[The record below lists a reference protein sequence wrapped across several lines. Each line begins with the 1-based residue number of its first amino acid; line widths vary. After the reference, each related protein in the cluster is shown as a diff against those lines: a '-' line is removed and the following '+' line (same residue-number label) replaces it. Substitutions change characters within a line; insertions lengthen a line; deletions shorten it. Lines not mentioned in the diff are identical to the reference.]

1 MAKAMIGRK
10 LGMTRIFDDK
20 GYVVPVTVIQAE
32 PNIVVQRKT
41 VAKDGYDALQVGI
54 EKRKRSRVNS
64 PLTGHFGAAKVEPLR
79 HLREV
84 PCAADDARTPGDAI
98 RVEDVF
104 QVGQI
109 VKVAGVTK
117 GRGFTGAIKRHGF
130 HGGPAS
136 HGSKVHRAPQ
146 STGAT
151 DAARV
156 FPGTRKPGHMG
167 AAQCT
172 VSGLKVVKI
181 DTDRNLLLVKGAV
194 PGATGRLVY
203 IAAAK

>member
-1 MAKAMIGRK
+1 MANAMIGKK
-10 LGMTRIFDDK
+10 LGMTRIFDEK

-32 PNIVVQRKT
+32 PNVIVQRKT
-41 VAKDGYDALQVGI
+41 AEKDGYDALQVGI

-64 PLTGHFGAAKVEPLR
+64 PLTGHFGAAKVEPRR

-84 PCAADDARTPGDAI
+84 PCAAEDARQPGEEL
-98 RVEDVF
+98 RVEQVF
-104 QVGQI
+104 EVGQI
-109 VKVAGVTK
+109 VKVVGIMK
-117 GRGFTGAIKRHGF
+117 GRGFAGGIKRHGF
-130 HGGPAS
+130 HGGPAT

-156 FPGTRKPGHMG
+156 FAGVRKPGHMG
-167 AAQCT
+167 ACRRT

-181 DTDRNLLLVKGAV
+181 DTERNLLLVRGAV
-194 PGATGRLVY
+194 PGANGGLVTVTTM
-203 IAAAK
+203 

>member
-1 MAKAMIGRK
+1 M
-10 LGMTRIFDDK
+10 
-20 GYVVPVTVIQAE
+20 E
-32 PNIVVQRKT
+32 
-41 VAKDGYDALQVGI
+41 KDGYDALQVGI

-84 PCAADDARTPGDAI
+84 PCAADDGRKPGDAV
-98 RVEDVF
+98 RLEDVF
-104 QVGQI
+104 EVGQI

-117 GRGFTGAIKRHGF
+117 GRGFAGAMKRHGF
-130 HGGPAS
+130 HGGPAT

-167 AAQCT
+167 AGQCT
-172 VSGLKVVKI
+172 TSGLKVVKI
-181 DTDRNLLLVKGAV
+181 DPDRNLLLVKGAV
-194 PGATGRLVY
+194 PGATGGLVY
-203 IAAAK
+203 ITSAK